1 MHWEHA
7 FCLPSSEEFFSL
19 ERFQDEGQF
28 GPLVLQIASRHGVLQ
43 EKKGCVV
50 RCLTAAPQ
58 VGNTCLTLS

>member
-1 MHWEHA
+1 MFRA
-7 FCLPSSEEFFSL
+7 L
-19 ERFQDEGQF
+19 ENT
-28 GPLVLQIASRHGVLQ
+28 SRPGAPK